1 MISVFYCD
9 TIRLSLLNDD
19 SEGNLTMRPYSEQ
32 INQLVKD
39 IVETVQP
46 LKVILFGSVVRGD
59 LTPDSDIDVL
69 VVMPNGAHRRRTAQ
83 LLYQEISGLGVPF
96 DVLVATPD
104 DLERYKNNIGLIY
117 QTVLQEGV
125 EVYAS

>member
-1 MISVFYCD
+1 
-9 TIRLSLLNDD
+9 
-19 SEGNLTMRPYSEQ
+19 MRPYSEQ
-32 INQLVKD
+32 ITQLVKD

-46 LKVILFGSVVRGD
+46 LKVILFGSAVSGD

-69 VVMPNGAHRRRTAQ
+69 VVMPEGVHRRKTAQ
-83 LLYQEISGLGVPF
+83 LLYQKITDLGVPF

-104 DLERYKNNIGLIY
+104 DLEKHKNNIGLIY
-117 QTVLQEGV
+117 QAVLKEGV

>member
-1 MISVFYCD
+1 
-9 TIRLSLLNDD
+9 
-19 SEGNLTMRPYSEQ
+19 MRPYSEQ
-32 INQLVKD
+32 ITQLVKD

-46 LKVILFGSVVRGD
+46 LKVILFGSAVRGD

-69 VVMPNGAHRRRTAQ
+69 VVMPEGVHRRKTAQ
-83 LLYQEISGLGVPF
+83 LLYQKITGLGVPF

-104 DLERYKNNIGLIY
+104 DLEKHKNNIGLIY
-117 QTVLQEGV
+117 QAVLKEGV